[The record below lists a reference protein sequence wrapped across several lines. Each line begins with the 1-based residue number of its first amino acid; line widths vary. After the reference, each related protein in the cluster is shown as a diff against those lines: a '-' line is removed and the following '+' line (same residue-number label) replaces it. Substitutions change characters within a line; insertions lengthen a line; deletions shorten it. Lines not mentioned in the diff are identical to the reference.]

1 MLSVIIAASL
11 ALKSPPDQRHLL
23 YNEGTCWREKLDI
36 PLLKQ
41 ASFTMKSPCEAAL
54 LNLLYAQHVYGLCSS
69 CRNPGSLNSKAIW
82 GFSQPKREIGTACA
96 QEHHPSPLPRPP
108 DFVHPTIPPLGKYL
122 ASKIWN
128 FMIFW
133 KCTAYPNSERWLQ
146 PVLLPAFSFLFSIN
160 PKSSL
165 RFLKTH
171 KMTVRLNTS
180 HAGKCQSSM
189 VQLCQFL
196 KIRSPTF
203 QRSSTALAQTNISRK
218 SWPQKSGRL
227 SAPIRL
233 SRSPGWW

>member
-1 MLSVIIAASL
+1 MISWCRLLRQSQHYHHSCLLELRMSCASLAFLSQHFLEMLSVIIAASL

-128 FMIFW
+128 FMIF
-133 KCTAYPNSERWLQ
+133 
-146 PVLLPAFSFLFSIN
+146 
-160 PKSSL
+160 
-165 RFLKTH
+165 
-171 KMTVRLNTS
+171 
-180 HAGKCQSSM
+180 
-189 VQLCQFL
+189 
-196 KIRSPTF
+196 
-203 QRSSTALAQTNISRK
+203 
-218 SWPQKSGRL
+218 
-227 SAPIRL
+227 
-233 SRSPGWW
+233 